1 MNYVLVV
8 ALADEL
14 EGLQGNYNTII
25 TGVGKINATLKLTEY
40 LANNPDTDL
49 VINYGTAGG
58 VDPNMKG
65 MLHVG
70 KFVQADMDC
79 RDFGFEQYQTPFE
92 TNTTEI
98 VVDHKGFTC
107 YTQDKFATSVPEGYC
122 NCVDMESYAL
132 AKVCMHF
139 RVRFKCLKFI
149 SDIIGQGDQTSDWEA
164 NKALGVEMFE
174 SSLKDLIG
182 EKL

>member
-1 MNYVLVV
+1 MKYVLVV

-14 EGLQGNYNTII
+14 EGLQGEYNTII
-25 TGVGKINATLKLTEY
+25 TGVGKINATLVLTQY
-40 LANNPDTDL
+40 LIQNPDTDL

-70 KFVQADMDC
+70 KFVQSDMDC
-79 RDFGFEQYQTPFE
+79 TEFGFDKYQTPFE
-92 TNTTEI
+92 TNTQEI
-98 VVDHKGFTC
+98 VVDDKGFTC
-107 YTQDKFATSVPEGYC
+107 YTQDKFATVTPEGYC
-122 NCVDMESYAL
+122 NVVDMESYAL

-139 RVRFKCLKFI
+139 GVDFKCMKFI
-149 SDIIGQGDQTSDWEA
+149 SDIIGEGDQTSDWQA

-174 SSLKDLIG
+174 SSLKEIIT
-182 EKL
+182 EK

>member
-1 MNYVLVV
+1 MKYVLAV

-14 EGLQGNYNTII
+14 EGMQGNYNTII
-25 TGVGKINATLKLTEY
+25 TGVGKINAALKLTEY
-40 LANNPDTDL
+40 LTNNPDTEL

-65 MLHVG
+65 MLHIG

-79 RDFGFEQYQTPFE
+79 REFGFDKYQTPFE
-92 TNTTEI
+92 TNTQEI

-107 YTQDKFATSVPEGYC
+107 YTQDKFATTKPDGYC
-122 NCVDMESYAL
+122 NVVDMEAYAL

-139 RVRFKCLKFI
+139 GADFKCLKFI
-149 SDIIGQGDQTSDWEA
+149 SDIIGQGDQTSEWQA

-174 SSLKDLIG
+174 STLKDLI
-182 EKL
+182 K

>member
-14 EGLQGNYNTII
+14 EGMQGDYNKII

-40 LANNPDTDL
+40 LMSHPDTEL

-58 VDPNMKG
+58 IDPNMKG

-70 KFVQADMDC
+70 KFVQADMDATE
-79 RDFGFEQYQTPFE
+79 FGFDQYQTPFE
-92 TNTTEI
+92 TNTQEI
-98 VVDHKGFTC
+98 IVDNKGFTC
-107 YTQDKFATSVPEGYC
+107 YTQDKFATVAPEGYC
-122 NCVDMESYAL
+122 NCVDMEAYAL

-139 RVRFKCLKFI
+139 NIKFKCMKFI
-149 SDIIGQGDQTSDWEA
+149 SDIIGQGDQTSEWEA
-164 NKALGVEMFE
+164 NKSLGVEMFE

-182 EKL
+182 EK